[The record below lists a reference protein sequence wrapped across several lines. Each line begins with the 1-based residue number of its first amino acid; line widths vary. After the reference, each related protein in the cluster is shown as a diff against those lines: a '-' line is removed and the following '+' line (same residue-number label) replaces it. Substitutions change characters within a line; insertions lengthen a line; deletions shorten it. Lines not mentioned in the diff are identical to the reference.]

1 MTKQEEILAIEE
13 QQRLEAEAAAETSAE
28 TIAEVS
34 FTSERQLLVTPS
46 SIVVVPGGRTAL
58 RIRSN
63 CAWRVVAF
71 PDDAV
76 LSTDS
81 GFGDA
86 TFEVSAPED
95 AHIDGRFAF
104 MTDDDSVTQTVD
116 ITSEAP
122 APPATEPPED
132 ETSDDEQTTD

>member
-13 QQRLEAEAAAETSAE
+13 QQRLEAEAAAETF
-28 TIAEVS
+28 AEVS
-34 FTSERQLLVTPS
+34 FTSGRQLLVTPS

-58 RIRSN
+58 RVRSN

-86 TFEVSAPED
+86 TFEVSAPEN
-95 AHIDGRFAF
+95 AHIDGRLAF

-122 APPATEPPED
+122 VPPDD
-132 ETSDDEQTTD
+132 ETPDDEQTTD

>member
-13 QQRLEAEAAAETSAE
+13 QQRLALDSAAEISTE

-34 FTSERQLLVTPS
+34 FTTDRQLLVTPT

-81 GFGDA
+81 GFGDT
-86 TFEVSAPED
+86 TFEVSAPEY
-95 AHIDGRFAF
+95 AHIDGRIAF
-104 MTDDDSVTQTVD
+104 MTDDDSVTQTVE
-116 ITSEAP
+116 IASEAP
-122 APPATEPPED
+122 APPEGTP
-132 ETSDDEQTTD
+132 TYDEQMTD

>member
-13 QQRLEAEAAAETSAE
+13 QQRLAAEDTTETFAE
-28 TIAEVS
+28 TFAEVS

-58 RIRSN
+58 RVRSN

-76 LSTDS
+76 LSTDN

-95 AHIDGRFAF
+95 THIDGRLAF
-104 MTDDDSVTQTVD
+104 MTDDNSVTQTVD
-116 ITSEAP
+116 ITSEAS
-122 APPATEPPED
+122 APP
-132 ETSDDEQTTD
+132 DDEQTTD